1 MSLKTTIIKISM
13 VLLATT
19 LCLPMLANAYER
31 SDSSEYSF
39 DSDSYDLDRDEQEGE
54 EEEDDDDSNTSIVYV
69 EVPGPI
75 EYVDREVIV
84 EVPGPE
90 VIVEV
95 PVEVIVEVPGPTEY
109 VDREVIVE
117 VPGPTEY
124 VDREVIVE
132 VPGPEVIVEVPV
144 EVIVEVPGPEVIV
157 EVPVEVI
164 VEVPGPE
171 VIVEVPVE
179 VIVEVPGPEVIVEVP
194 GPEVIV
200 EVDKIVPVDFGT
212 PHYANH
218 AELAKGGA
226 SSCTNCH
233 TDNGYAKPATDKTL
247 LSEWNYRY
255 EGNALTDPTTGLI
268 ATDPVSGA
276 QIISGGSTAVLT
288 VGQSIMCRDCHY
300 PHNQGGG
307 WVPQGAEKHEGCIDC
322 H

>member
-39 DSDSYDLDRDEQEGE
+39 DFYRYSFDSDSYDRDRDEQEGE
-54 EEEDDDDSNTSIVYV
+54 EEEDDDDDSNTSIVYV

-117 VPGPTEY
+117 VPGP
-124 VDREVIVE
+124 
-132 VPGPEVIVEVPV
+132 EVIVEVPV

-171 VIVEVPVE
+171 VIVEV
-179 VIVEVPGPEVIVEVP
+179 
-194 GPEVIV
+194 
-200 EVDKIVPVDFGT
+200 DKIVPVDFGT

-226 SSCTNCH
+226 NSCTGCH
-233 TDNGYAKPATDKTL
+233 TDNGYAKPATDKAL
-247 LSEWNYRY
+247 LSEWNYSY
-255 EGNALTDPTTGLI
+255 EGNALIDPTTGLI

-300 PHNQGGG
+300 PHDQGGG

>member
-39 DSDSYDLDRDEQEGE
+39 DFDRYRFDSDRYDRDREEQEGE
-54 EEEDDDDSNTSIVYV
+54 EDDDDDDSNTSIVYV

-171 VIVEVPVE
+171 VIVEVP
-179 VIVEVPGPEVIVEVP
+179 

-226 SSCTNCH
+226 SSCLGCH
-233 TDNGYAKPATDKTL
+233 DTDGYAKPATDKTL

-255 EGNALTDPTTGLI
+255 AGNALTDPTTGLI
-268 ATDPVSGA
+268 AQDPVSGA

-300 PHNQGGG
+300 PHDQGGG